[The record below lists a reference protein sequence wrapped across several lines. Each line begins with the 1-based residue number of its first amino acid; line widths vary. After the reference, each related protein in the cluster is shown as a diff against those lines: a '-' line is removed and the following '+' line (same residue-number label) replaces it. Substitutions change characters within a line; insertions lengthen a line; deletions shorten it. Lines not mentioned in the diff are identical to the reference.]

1 MPGGCEKACR
11 VLWMNG
17 GEVVQGTD
25 NDSVFDQ
32 SAFVGRGRPS
42 FSIAALPSAVLMID
56 LWTEA
61 VRSLEPHVKPAHR
74 ERWLAPIECVSIS
87 DGRIVLRAPNRYCKE
102 WFEDNFLPRILQDL
116 EARTAQRFRIE
127 FQVLDAESGSPPA
140 ADPRSEGVP
149 TPVARVPTPAPLP
162 DLQPRFTFD
171 RFVVGPTNQFAHAAA
186 RMVADAPA
194 SRWNPL
200 FVYGG
205 VGLGKTHLLHAIGH
219 ELHRQRPDWRISSVT
234 CERFVTDFIGA
245 MMNQRRQAGTNLM
258 EDFRTRYRERPDVLL
273 VDDIQFLS
281 NKDSSQDEF
290 FHTFNALH
298 YAHKQIVL
306 TCDKLPQ
313 ELPGLEDRLRSRFT
327 WGLIAEVETPDL
339 ETRVAILKR
348 KAEIEGVVLPDD
360 VALYL
365 GTHIKSNVRE
375 LEGALLRLAARAS
388 FASRPITIEIARE
401 ALAKLLTT
409 SPTGITIETIQ
420 REVAAY
426 FDVKLHDLKG
436 PKRHR
441 GISHPRMVAMYLARK
456 LTPMSYPEIGNRF
469 GGKDH
474 STVISA
480 VRKIERLVGED
491 PTVRSVVATIENHL
505 RQT

>member
-1 MPGGCEKACR
+1 MFE
-11 VLWMNG
+11 
-17 GEVVQGTD
+17 
-25 NDSVFDQ
+25 
-32 SAFVGRGRPS
+32 
-42 FSIAALPSAVLMID
+42 

-61 VRSLEPHVKPAHR
+61 VRSIEPLVKPAHR
-74 ERWLAPIECVSIS
+74 DLWLRPIECVGID
-87 DGRIVLRAPNRYCKE
+87 DGRIRLRAPNRYHKE
-102 WFEDNFLPRILQDL
+102 WFEDNFLPSILKDL
-116 EARTAQRFRIE
+116 EVRTNRAFTVDFE
-127 FQVLDAESGSPPA
+127 VAEEDAVAAAAAHSGSATPERPA
-140 ADPRSEGVP
+140 HV
-149 TPVARVPTPAPLP
+149 TVPVATPLP
-162 DLQPRFTFD
+162 DLIPRYTFD
-171 RFVVGPTNQFAHAAA
+171 KFVVGPTNQFAHAAA

-200 FVYGG
+200 FIYGG
-205 VGLGKTHLLHAIGH
+205 VGLGKTHLLQAIGH
-219 ELHRQRPDWRISSVT
+219 EIHRQHPEWSIVFVT
-234 CERFVTDFIGA
+234 CEKFVTDFIGSI
-245 MMNQRRQAGTNLM
+245 RRSSGTSM
-258 EDFRTRYRERPDVLL
+258 EDFRARYRTAPDVLL

-290 FHTFNALH
+290 FHTYNALH

-306 TCDKLPQ
+306 TSDKLPA
-313 ELPGLEDRLRSRFT
+313 ELPGVEDRLRSRFT

-348 KAEIEGVVLPDD
+348 KAELERVILPDE

-365 GTHIKSNVRE
+365 AAHIKSNVRE

-388 FASRPITIEIARE
+388 FSGQTISVELARD
-401 ALAKLLTT
+401 ALAKLLANA
-409 SPTGITIETIQ
+409 PTGLTIETIQ

-441 GISHPRMVAMYLARK
+441 AIAHPRMVAMYLARK
-456 LTPMSYPEIGNRF
+456 LTNMSFPEIGSRF

-480 VRKIERLVGED
+480 VRKIERLTAED
-491 PTVRSVVATIENHL
+491 PTVRSVVGTIESRL
-505 RQT
+505 RQP

>member
-1 MPGGCEKACR
+1 MFE
-11 VLWMNG
+11 LW
-17 GEVVQGTD
+17 
-25 NDSVFDQ
+25 S
-32 SAFVGRGRPS
+32 
-42 FSIAALPSAVLMID
+42 
-56 LWTEA
+56 EA
-61 VRSLEPHVKPAHR
+61 VRSIEPLVKPAHR
-74 ERWLAPIECVSIS
+74 DLWLRPIECIAID
-87 DGRIVLRAPNRYCKE
+87 DGRIRLRAPNRYHKE
-102 WFEDNFLPRILQDL
+102 WFEDNFLNSILTDIQSRTQRAFTVEFEIAEEVAAAVPNGPLAPTPR
-116 EARTAQRFRIE
+116 RP
-127 FQVLDAESGSPPA
+127 SPPL
-140 ADPRSEGVP
+140 
-149 TPVARVPTPAPLP
+149 PLVRRP
-162 DLQPRFTFD
+162 DLVERYTFD
-171 RFVVGPTNQFAHAAA
+171 KFVVGPTNQFAHAAA
-186 RMVADAPA
+186 RMVAEAPA

-200 FVYGG
+200 FIYGG

-219 ELHRQRPDWRISSVT
+219 EIHLQHPEWSVAFVT
-234 CERFVTDFIGA
+234 CEKFVTDFIGS
-245 MMNQRRQAGTNLM
+245 MMHQKRSSAGSSM
-258 EDFRTRYRERPDVLL
+258 EEFRARYRTAPDVLL

-306 TCDKLPQ
+306 TSDKLPA
-313 ELPGLEDRLRSRFT
+313 ELPGVEDRLRSRFT

-348 KAEIEGVVLPDD
+348 KAEGEGVALPDE

-365 GTHIKSNVRE
+365 AAHIKTNVRE

-388 FASRPITIEIARE
+388 FQGQTISVDLARD
-401 ALAKLLTT
+401 ALAKLIANA
-409 SPTGITIETIQ
+409 STGLTIEGVQ

-441 GISHPRMVAMYLARK
+441 AVAHPRMVAMYLARK
-456 LTPMSYPEIGNRF
+456 LTKMSYPEIGSRF

-480 VRKIERLVGED
+480 VRKIERLCAED
-491 PTVRSVVATIENHL
+491 PSVRSVVGTIESHL
-505 RQT
+505 RQP

>member
-1 MPGGCEKACR
+1 MLE
-11 VLWMNG
+11 
-17 GEVVQGTD
+17 
-25 NDSVFDQ
+25 
-32 SAFVGRGRPS
+32 
-42 FSIAALPSAVLMID
+42 

-61 VRSLEPHVKPAHR
+61 VRSIEPLIKPAHR
-74 ERWLAPIECVSIS
+74 DLWLRPIECVGIG
-87 DGRIVLRAPNRYCKE
+87 DGRIRLRAPNRYHKE
-102 WFEDNFLPRILQDL
+102 WFEDNFLPSILKDL
-116 EARTAQRFRIE
+116 EARACQTFTVDFEVSEEAVVATSHVSVRDVRPP
-127 FQVLDAESGSPPA
+127 VSAPPA
-140 ADPRSEGVP
+140 SPS
-149 TPVARVPTPAPLP
+149 P
-162 DLQPRFTFD
+162 DLVSRYTFEK
-171 RFVVGPTNQFAHAAA
+171 FVVGPTNQFAHAAA
-186 RMVADAPA
+186 RMVAETPA

-200 FVYGG
+200 FIYGG

-219 ELHRQRPDWRISSVT
+219 EIHQQRPDWNISVIT
-234 CERFVTDFIGA
+234 CERFVTDFIGS
-245 MMNQRRQAGTNLM
+245 MMHQKRQGGSSSM
-258 EDFRTRYRERPDVLL
+258 EDFRARYRNAPDVLL

-306 TCDKLPQ
+306 TSDKLPA
-313 ELPGLEDRLRSRFT
+313 ELPGVEDRLRSRFT

-348 KAEIEGVVLPDD
+348 KAELDKVDLPDD

-365 GTHIKSNVRE
+365 AAHVKTNVRE

-388 FASRPITIEIARE
+388 FQGQSISLELARD
-401 ALAKLLTT
+401 ALAKLIANT
-409 SPTGITIETIQ
+409 PTGLTIESIQ
-420 REVAAY
+420 RQVASY

-441 GISHPRMVAMYLARK
+441 AIAHPRMIAMFLARK
-456 LTPMSYPEIGNRF
+456 LTNMSYPEIGSRF

-480 VRKIERLVGED
+480 VRKIERLCGED
-491 PTVRSVVATIENHL
+491 PTVRSVVGTIESHL
-505 RQT
+505 RQP